1 MRRILRDPLVH
12 FLIGGALFWML
23 FAWRGEDADPASRRI
38 VVGEER
44 RAGLAEGF
52 AQIMGRAP
60 TARELAGLVET
71 DIREE
76 VLYREA
82 LRLGLDRDDPVIRR
96 RLAKK
101 MGDLAAAE
109 AEAVQPTDAELRRWL
124 AAYPERFA
132 TGAAV
137 SFEQRS
143 FATERAAQK
152 GLARLRGGGA
162 VSGEARDVPT
172 TVTNMPLREV
182 RELFGAQ
189 FSEALSG
196 LEAGGGW
203 AGPVP
208 SGLGWHA
215 LRLTARDTG
224 TVPPLEAIR
233 DAVSDDWRGSTMQAR
248 REAAFAILR
257 AQYRVT
263 VEP

>member
-1 MRRILRDPLVH
+1 MRRVLRDPLAH
-12 FLIGGALFWML
+12 FLIGGALVWLL
-23 FAWRGEDADPASRRI
+23 FAWRGEDVDPANRRI
-38 VVGEER
+38 VVNEER

-52 AQIMGRAP
+52 GQIMGRAP

-82 LRLGLDRDDPVIRR
+82 LRLGLERDDPVIRR
-96 RLAKK
+96 RLARK

-109 AEAVQPTDAELRRWL
+109 AETAQPTDADLRGWL
-124 AAYPERFA
+124 AAHPKRFA

-143 FATERAAQK
+143 FASEQAARA
-152 GLARLRGGGA
+152 GLVRLRRGNA
-162 VSGEARDVPT
+162 ALGEARDVPAA
-172 TVTNMPLREV
+172 VTNMPMREV

-189 FSEALSG
+189 FAEALSG
-196 LEAGGGW
+196 LGARGTW

-215 LRLTARDTG
+215 VRLTARDQG
-224 TVPPLEAIR
+224 TVPPLEDIR
-233 DAVSDDWRGSTMQAR
+233 EAVSDDWRASTMQAR

-263 VEP
+263 VAP